1 MGAGIL
7 PISKYKNTIF
17 FLLGREHYDKKWS
30 DFGGKKINNESN
42 LEIAI
47 REGYEELNGF
57 LGTKNQLKNLVKKNQ
72 VLEIEK
78 IDKTYKSYL
87 FTIPYDPNLPIYF
100 NNNHKFIE
108 TNFPLSIDNNGF
120 FEKSQIKW
128 FTLKELKSNKYE
140 FRSFYKEIIEEIL
153 NEKQFSH
160 FDSE

>member
-30 DFGGKKINNESN
+30 DFGGKKMNNESK

-57 LGTKNQLKNLVKKNQ
+57 LGTKNQFKNLVKKNL

-78 IDKTYKSYL
+78 QDKTYKSYL

-100 NNNHKFIE
+100 NNHHKFME
-108 TNFPLSIDNNGF
+108 SNFPLTIDKNGF
-120 FEKSQIKW
+120 FEKSQIRW
-128 FTLKELKSNKYE
+128 FTLQELQSNKYE
-140 FRSFYKEIIEEIL
+140 FRTFYKEIISEIIME
-153 NEKQFSH
+153 NKVSPFNPK
-160 FDSE
+160 